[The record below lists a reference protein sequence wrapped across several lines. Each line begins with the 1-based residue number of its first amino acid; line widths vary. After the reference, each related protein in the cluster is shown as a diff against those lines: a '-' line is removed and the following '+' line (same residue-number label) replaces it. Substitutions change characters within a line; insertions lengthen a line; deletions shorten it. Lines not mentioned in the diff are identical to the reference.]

1 MKAMK
6 LMPFALMVGANLES
20 VVMVL
25 IKMERLGLIGANLA
39 GPICSTQ
46 SCSSRNCAMLT

>member
-6 LMPFALMVGANLES
+6 VMPFALMVGTNLES

-25 IKMERLGLIGANLA
+25 IKMKRLGLIGANLA

-46 SCSSRNCAMLT
+46 SCSLRNCVMPT